1 MNDQSPRHGRNEPSS
16 MFFWPTEDRPMAARG
31 EGIFIWDDE
40 GRRYV
45 DASCGPQ
52 TTNIGHNNRYVVAA
66 MRAQMDDICFAF
78 RSHFKNG
85 PAERLADRLADL
97 GADLGLTRAFFCSGG
112 SEAVE
117 GAIKL
122 ARQYAIAKGEAT
134 RYKIIS
140 RLPSYHGSTLGALSL
155 TGDPQMFGPFA
166 PMMQTHP
173 KIPAPFVIERPDG
186 ESEDAAALRYA
197 LMLEDAIIAQ
207 GAETVLA
214 FIVEPVGGAATGG
227 LVAPDIYYEKVRE
240 ICDRYGLLLIY
251 DEVMCGSGR
260 TGKYLAAEHWNAK
273 PDIIAMAKGL
283 AAGYVPLGAVL
294 ARGDIVQAVDDAGGY
309 AHGHTYSAGPLACA
323 AGLAVMD
330 VLFQN
335 DLIANA
341 AAKGQILKAKLERL
355 MDEFPFIGEVR
366 GRGLML
372 GFDVM
377 ADRKKRIP
385 LPPELNAGHAIA
397 QACYDRGL
405 IIYSRR
411 MLGGAR
417 GDHFLVT
424 PPLNVTSEE
433 IDLIIDLLRQGLSD
447 FAPTARTAMP

>member
-1 MNDQSPRHGRNEPSS
+1 MNDQTPRHGRNEPSS
-16 MFFWPTEDRPMAARG
+16 MFFWPTADRPMAVRG

-52 TTNIGHNNRYVVAA
+52 TTNIGHNNRHVVEA

-85 PAERLADRLADL
+85 PAERLADRLATL
-97 GADLGLTRAFFCSGG
+97 GAARGLTRAFFCSGG

-122 ARQYAIAKGEAT
+122 ARQYALAKGEAT
-134 RYKIIS
+134 RHRIIS

-155 TGDPQMFGPFA
+155 TGDPQMAGPFA
-166 PMMQTHP
+166 PMMQNQP
-173 KIPAPFVIERPDG
+173 KIPAPFVVERPAH
-186 ESEDAAALRYA
+186 ESAEDAALRYA
-197 LMLEDAIIAQ
+197 NLLEDQIITQ
-207 GAETVLA
+207 GPETVLA
-214 FIVEPVGGAATGG
+214 FIVEPVGGAATGA
-227 LVAPDIYYEKVRE
+227 LTPPDIYYERVRE
-240 ICDRYGLLLIY
+240 ICDKYGLLLIY

-260 TGKYLAAEHWNAK
+260 TGKYLAAEHWDAK
-273 PDIIAMAKGL
+273 PDIVAMAKGL
-283 AAGYVPLGAVL
+283 AAGYVPLGAVM
-294 ARGDIVQAVDDAGGY
+294 ARGDIVQAVEDAGGF

-323 AGLAVMD
+323 AGLAVLD
-330 VLFQN
+330 VLLQN

-341 AAKGQILKAKLERL
+341 AEKGAALKAKLEGL
-355 MDEFPFIGEVR
+355 MEEFDFIGEVR
-366 GRGLML
+366 GKGLML

-377 ADRKKRIP
+377 ADREKRIP
-385 LPPELNAGHAIA
+385 LPPELNAGSEIA

-405 IIYSRR
+405 IIYNRR
-411 MLGGAR
+411 MLNGVR

-433 IDLIIDLLRQGLSD
+433 IDMIVDLLRQGLSD
-447 FAPTARTAMP
+447 FAPTAASAMP

>member
-1 MNDQSPRHGRNEPSS
+1 MNDQTPRHGRNEPSS
-16 MFFWPTEDRPMAARG
+16 MFFWPTADRPTAVRG
-31 EGIFIWDDE
+31 EGIFIWDEE

-52 TTNIGHNNRYVVAA
+52 TTNIGHNNRHVVEA

-85 PAERLADRLADL
+85 PAERLADRLAVL
-97 GADLGLTRAFFCSGG
+97 GADTGLTRAFFCSGG

-134 RYKIIS
+134 RYRIIS

-155 TGDPQMFGPFA
+155 TGDPQMAGPFA
-166 PMMQTHP
+166 PMMQTQP
-173 KIPAPFVIERPDG
+173 KIPAPFVIERPDH
-186 ESEDAAALRYA
+186 ESEDEAALRYA
-197 LMLEDAIIAQ
+197 NLLEEQIITQ
-207 GAETVLA
+207 GPDTVLA
-214 FIVEPVGGAATGG
+214 FIVEPVGGAATGA
-227 LVAPDIYYEKVRE
+227 LTPPDIYYERVRE
-240 ICDRYGLLLIY
+240 ICDDHGVLLIY

-273 PDIIAMAKGL
+273 PDIVAMAKGL
-283 AAGYVPLGAVL
+283 AAGYVPLGAVM
-294 ARGDIVQAVDDAGGY
+294 ARGDIVQRVYDAGGY

-323 AGLAVMD
+323 AGLAVLD
-330 VLFQN
+330 VLAQN
-335 DLIANA
+335 RLIANA
-341 AAKGQILKAKLERL
+341 AEKGEVLKSRLEGL
-355 MDEFPFIGEVR
+355 MDEFDFIGEVR
-366 GRGLML
+366 GKGLML

-377 ADRKKRIP
+377 ADRKARVP
-385 LPPELNAGHAIA
+385 LPPELDAGAKIA

-405 IIYSRR
+405 IIYNRR
-411 MLGGAR
+411 MLNGVR

-424 PPLNVTSEE
+424 PPLNVTDEE
-433 IDLIIDLLRQGLSD
+433 IDLIIELLRQGLSD
-447 FAPTARTAMP
+447 FAPEARAVMA

>member
-1 MNDQSPRHGRNEPSS
+1 MNEHMPRHGRNQPSS
-16 MFFWPTEDRPMAARG
+16 MFFWPTADRPVAVRG

-52 TTNIGHNNRYVVAA
+52 TTNIGHNNRRVVEA

-85 PAERLADRLADL
+85 PAEALADRLAGL
-97 GADLGLTRAFFCSGG
+97 GQDKGLTRAFFCSGG

-122 ARQYAIAKGEAT
+122 ARQYAIATGQGT

-140 RLPSYHGSTLGALSL
+140 RMPSYHGSTLGALSL
-155 TGDPQMFGPFA
+155 TGDPAMFAPFA
-166 PMMQTHP
+166 PMMQTQP
-173 KIPAPFVIERPDG
+173 KIPAPFVVERPAG
-186 ESEDAAALRYA
+186 ESEDEAALRFA
-197 LMLEDAIIAQ
+197 QALEDEIVNQ
-207 GAETVLA
+207 GPSTVLA
-214 FIVEPVGGAATGG
+214 FIMEPIGGAATGG
-227 LVAPDIYYEKVRE
+227 LVAPDVYYARVRE

-260 TGKYLAAEHWNAK
+260 SGKYLAADHWEAN
-273 PDIIAMAKGL
+273 PDIVAMAKGL
-283 AAGYVPLGAVL
+283 AAGYVPLGSVL
-294 ARGDIVQAVDDAGGY
+294 ARGDMVDTVEQAGGY

-323 AGLAVMD
+323 AGLAVLD
-330 VLFQN
+330 ELTEN
-335 DLIANA
+335 GLIANA
-341 AAKGQILKAKLERL
+341 ARQGAKLKAMLEGL

-377 ADRKKRIP
+377 ADREKRIP
-385 LPPELNAGHAIA
+385 LPPELNAGSEIA

-411 MLGGAR
+411 MLDGVR

-424 PPLNVTSEE
+424 PPLNVTDEE
-433 IDLIIDLLRQGLSD
+433 LDMVVSLLRQGLSD
-447 FAPTARTAMP
+447 FAPKAAAATQ

>member
-1 MNDQSPRHGRNEPSS
+1 MNDQTPRHGRNEPSS
-16 MFFWPTEDRPMAARG
+16 MFFWPTADRPMAVRG

-52 TTNIGHNNRYVVAA
+52 TTNIGHNNRHVVEA

-85 PAERLADRLADL
+85 PAERLADRLATL
-97 GADLGLTRAFFCSGG
+97 GAARGLTRAFFCSGG

-122 ARQYAIAKGEAT
+122 ARQYALAKGEAT
-134 RYKIIS
+134 RHRIIS

-155 TGDPQMFGPFA
+155 TGDPQMAGPFA
-166 PMMQTHP
+166 PMMQNQP
-173 KIPAPFVIERPDG
+173 KIPAPFVVERPAH
-186 ESEDAAALRYA
+186 ESAEDAALRYA
-197 LMLEDAIIAQ
+197 NLLEDQIITQ
-207 GAETVLA
+207 GPETVLA
-214 FIVEPVGGAATGG
+214 FIVEPVGGAATGA
-227 LVAPDIYYEKVRE
+227 LTPPDIYYERVRE
-240 ICDRYGLLLIY
+240 ICDKYGLLLIY

-260 TGKYLAAEHWNAK
+260 TGKYLAAEHWDAK
-273 PDIIAMAKGL
+273 PDIVAMAKGL
-283 AAGYVPLGAVL
+283 AAGYVPLGAVM
-294 ARGDIVQAVDDAGGY
+294 ARGDIVQAVEDAGGF

-323 AGLAVMD
+323 AGLAVLD
-330 VLFQN
+330 VLLQN

-341 AAKGQILKAKLERL
+341 AEKGAALKAKLEGL
-355 MDEFPFIGEVR
+355 MEEFDFIGEVR
-366 GRGLML
+366 GKGLML

-377 ADRKKRIP
+377 ADREKRIP
-385 LPPELNAGHAIA
+385 LPPELNAGSEIA

-405 IIYSRR
+405 IIYNRR
-411 MLGGAR
+411 MLNGVR

-433 IDLIIDLLRQGLSD
+433 IDMIVELLRQGLSD
-447 FAPTARTAMP
+447 FAPAAAGAMP

>member
-1 MNDQSPRHGRNEPSS
+1 MNDHTPRHGRNEPSS
-16 MFFWPTEDRPMAARG
+16 MFFWPTADRPVAVKG
-31 EGIFIWDDE
+31 DGIYIWDDD

-52 TTNIGHNNRYVVAA
+52 TTNIGHNNRAVVEA

-85 PAERLADRLADL
+85 PAERLADRLAVL
-97 GADLGLTRAFFCSGG
+97 GAPKGLTRAFFCSGG

-155 TGDPQMFGPFA
+155 TGDPQMFAPFA
-166 PMMQTHP
+166 PMMQTQP
-173 KIPAPFVIERPDG
+173 KIPAPFVVERPEH
-186 ESEDAAALRYA
+186 ESEDEAALRYA
-197 LMLEDAIIAQ
+197 NMLEDQIIAQ
-207 GAETVLA
+207 GPSTVLA
-214 FIVEPVGGAATGG
+214 FIVEPIGGAATGA
-227 LVAPDIYYEKVRE
+227 LTPPDVYYARVRE

-260 TGKYLAAEHWNAK
+260 TGRYLAGEHWLAN
-273 PDIIAMAKGL
+273 PDIVAMAKGL
-283 AAGYVPLGAVL
+283 AAGYVPLGAVM
-294 ARGDIVQAVDDAGGY
+294 ARGDIVQTVEDAGGY

-323 AGLAVMD
+323 AGLAVLD
-330 VLFQN
+330 VLMDN
-335 DLIANA
+335 DLVANA
-341 AAKGQILKAKLERL
+341 AEKGAVLKARLEGL

-366 GRGLML
+366 GKGLML

-377 ADRKKRIP
+377 ADRQQRIP
-385 LPPELNAGHAIA
+385 LPPSLDAGSAIA

-411 MLGGAR
+411 MLDGVR

-433 IDLIIDLLRQGLSD
+433 IDLIVELLRQGLSD
-447 FAPTARTAMP
+447 FAPKAAAVMA

>member
-1 MNDQSPRHGRNEPSS
+1 MNEFAPRHGRNQPSS
-16 MFFWPTEDRPMAARG
+16 MFFWPTADRPVAVRG

-52 TTNIGHNNRYVVAA
+52 TTNIGHNNRRVVEA

-85 PAERLADRLADL
+85 PAETLADRLADL
-97 GADLGLTRAFFCSGG
+97 GQDKGLTRAFFCSGG

-122 ARQYAIAKGEAT
+122 ARQYALAKGEGT

-155 TGDPQMFGPFA
+155 TGDPAMFAPFA
-166 PMMQTHP
+166 PMMQIQP
-173 KIPAPFVIERPDG
+173 KIPAPFVVERPEG
-186 ESEDAAALRYA
+186 ESEDAAALRFA
-197 LMLEDAIIAQ
+197 QALEDEIINQ
-207 GAETVLA
+207 GPSTVLA
-214 FIVEPVGGAATGG
+214 FIMEPIGGAATGG
-227 LVAPDIYYEKVRE
+227 LIAPDVYYARVRE
-240 ICDRYGLLLIY
+240 ICDRHGLLLIY

-260 TGKYLAAEHWNAK
+260 SGKYLCAEHWDAN

-294 ARGDIVQAVDDAGGY
+294 ARGDMVEAVYDAGGY

-330 VLFQN
+330 VLME
-335 DLIANA
+335 DGLVANA
-341 AAKGQILKAKLERL
+341 ARQGAKLKAALEGL

-385 LPPELNAGHAIA
+385 LPPELNAGSEIA

-411 MLGGAR
+411 MLDGLR

-424 PPLNVTSEE
+424 PPLNVTDEE
-433 IDLIIDLLRQGLSD
+433 IGMIVDLLRQGLGD
-447 FAPTARTAMP
+447 FAPKAAAATR

>member
-1 MNDQSPRHGRNEPSS
+1 MNEIAGRHGANLPSS
-16 MFFWPTEDRPMAARG
+16 MFFWPTPDRPFAARG
-31 EGIFIWDDE
+31 DGIFIWDED

-52 TTNIGHNNRYVVAA
+52 TTNVGHNNRRVVEA
-66 MRAQMDDICFAF
+66 MRRQMDDICFAF
-78 RSHFKNG
+78 RTHFKNG

-97 GADLGLTRAFFCSGG
+97 GAPKGLTRAFFCSGG

-122 ARQYAIAKGEAT
+122 ARQYALAMGQAG

-140 RLPSYHGSTLGALSL
+140 RIPGYHGSTLGALSL
-155 TGDPQMFGPFA
+155 TGDPDMFAPFA
-166 PMMQTHP
+166 PMMQTQP
-173 KIPAPFVIERPDG
+173 KIRAPFVIERPAGMTED
-186 ESEDAAALRYA
+186 ESALAYA
-197 LMLEDAIIAQ
+197 NELEEAIINQ
-207 GAETVLA
+207 GPGTVLA

-227 LVAPDIYYEKVRE
+227 LVAPDIYYARVRE
-240 ICDRYGLLLIY
+240 ICDRHGVLLIY

-260 TGKYLAAEHWNAK
+260 TGKYLAAEHWPAR
-273 PDIIAMAKGL
+273 PDIVAMAKGL

-294 ARGDIVQAVDDAGGY
+294 ARGDMVEAVYAAGGY

-323 AGLAVMD
+323 AGLAVLDELME
-330 VLFQN
+330 N

-341 AAKGQILKAKLERL
+341 ARMGADLKARLETLPER
-355 MDEFPFIGEVR
+355 FPFVGEVR

-377 ADRKKRIP
+377 ADRVRRKP
-385 LPPELNAGHAIA
+385 LPPELNAGQLIA

-411 MLGGAR
+411 MLGGLR

-424 PPLNVTSEE
+424 PPLNVTAGEL
-433 IDLIIDLLRQGLSD
+433 DLIMDLLAQALAD
-447 FAPTARTAMP
+447 VAPQLEGHLA